1 MKKMII
7 LMLVAVVTVAFVG
20 TVMAV
25 PGGKTVDFEGGG
37 AGKVV
42 FDGKKHADKG
52 LKCNDCHPSIFQMKK
67 GTVKMTM
74 KEMNEGKYCG
84 TCHNGTKAFATT
96 ECAKCHMK

>member
-7 LMLVAVVTVAFVG
+7 LMLVAVITVAFVG
-20 TVMAV
+20 AVMAV
-25 PGGKTVDFEGGG
+25 PAGKTVDYEGGG

-52 LKCNDCHPSIFQMKK
+52 AKCNDCHPSIFQMKK
-67 GTVKMTM
+67 GTAKMTM